1 MVLTFAQYSIL
12 KATYTCA
19 TYSQVENQTS
29 FDRLMI
35 RYYIVG
41 LLSIGLINAIGQV
54 DNETTCYELTSLGL
68 TSVDEY
74 ERSNPSLIINR
85 TSNNFL

>member
-19 TYSQVENQTS
+19 TYSQVESQTS

-35 RYYIVG
+35 RYYIMG
-41 LLSIGLINAIGQV
+41 LLSIGLINAVGHF
-54 DNETTCYELTSLGL
+54 DNETTCYELTSFGL
-68 TSVDEY
+68 TCVEEY
-74 ERSNPSLIINR
+74 ERSNPSLIINKL
-85 TSNNFL
+85 SGNIL